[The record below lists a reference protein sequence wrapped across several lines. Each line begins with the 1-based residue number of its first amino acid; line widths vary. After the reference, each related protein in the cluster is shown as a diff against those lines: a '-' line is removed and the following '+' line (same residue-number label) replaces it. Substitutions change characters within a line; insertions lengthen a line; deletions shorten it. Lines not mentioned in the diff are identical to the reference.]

1 MIKLEHSATKRGYLL
16 LAAAICLLLIVIYIF
31 LLRAP
36 LRGASASAEARA
48 QVAAA
53 QVVKVTNFHNA
64 HISDEKKYE
73 QDLQQRQERADK
85 ALPDTIEQGRIVGY
99 LQSKALASRLELC
112 ELAPGEP
119 RVQDGLRVLPLKLKL
134 RGDYFSLL
142 DFLEQLQDGE
152 RYTIIQR
159 PSVRSKDGYLEC
171 VLEIDAFAMAE
182 NTTNE
187 K

>member
-1 MIKLEHSATKRGYLL
+1 MERVTAKKRYLL

-36 LRGASASAEARA
+36 LHGAAASAEARA

-53 QVVKVTNFHNA
+53 QVLKVTNFHNA

-73 QDLQQRQERADK
+73 QDLQQRQERANQ
-85 ALPDTIEQGRIVGY
+85 ALPDDIEQGRIVGY
-99 LQSKALASRLELC
+99 LQSKALASQLELC
-112 ELAPGEP
+112 ELTPGEL

-134 RGDYFSLL
+134 RGNYFQLL
-142 DFLEQLQDGE
+142 DFLEQLQNGE
-152 RYTIIQR
+152 RYTIIQN
-159 PSVRSKDGYLEC
+159 PQVKSKNECLEC
-171 VLEIDAFAMAE
+171 ILEIDAFSMG
-182 NTTNE
+182 T